1 MSVGLSRHRAA
12 SGTGQRPFG
21 AFGAGSVSHPGDGPA
36 AEAEAR
42 GVVRLGDNR
51 RVRGLA
57 FDLGTD
63 PLDEGRVRAGLSRLH
78 MERFPSLPLH

>member
-51 RVRGLA
+51 RVRGA
-57 FDLGTD
+57 FG
-63 PLDEGRVRAGLSRLH
+63 GGLSRLH
-78 MERFPSLPLH
+78 MERFPGLPLH

>member
-51 RVRGLA
+51 RVRG
-57 FDLGTD
+57 
-63 PLDEGRVRAGLSRLH
+63 GLSRLH
-78 MERFPSLPLH
+78 MERFPGLPLH

>member
-12 SGTGQRPFG
+12 SGTGQRP
-21 AFGAGSVSHPGDGPA
+21 FGAGSVSHPGDGPA

-51 RVRGLA
+51 RVRG
-57 FDLGTD
+57 
-63 PLDEGRVRAGLSRLH
+63 GLSRLH
-78 MERFPSLPLH
+78 MERFPGLPLH